1 MEKAREIIKRIEKD
15 IRQFWVAGAAF
26 VVYDLTMRAVFGAF
40 CPFLIITGFPC
51 AGCGLTRAG
60 LYLLQGNI
68 AGAAAM
74 NPSIFIVILFLA
86 YCGYFRYVRGTK
98 IKGLSVALA
107 VLVVT
112 TLAVYA
118 YRMYLYFPNQV
129 PYVYYRENLLMKI

>member
-26 VVYDLTMRAVFGAF
+26 VVYDLAMRAVFGAF

-74 NPSIFIVILFLA
+74 NPSIFIVIFFLA